1 LPISQLSYGPHQYE
15 TEKMTITVSELVCQ
29 QDDLETYQTIEDQIH
44 EMNTTVYEF
53 RDAIDELKENAAHQ
67 DVVETIPGLLNC
79 SELGSNY
86 RIVDGR
92 CYYFHNVK
100 LAHSEAQANCA
111 GKFPSG
117 GRLFEPQTL
126 TTNNNVLL
134 ASREVITEG
143 EWLAIGVKRTN
154 SASDYKY
161 ISNGVK
167 VPFDLP
173 YVSGWVDHEN
183 NKCMFANNGE
193 SHYSLKWDDAVC
205 TTSWCSICEPV

>member
-1 LPISQLSYGPHQYE
+1 
-15 TEKMTITVSELVCQ
+15 MTITVSELVCQ

-53 RDAIDELKENAAHQ
+53 RDAIDELKENAAEQ

-100 LAHSEAQANCA
+100 LAHSKAQANCA

-117 GRLFEPQTL
+117 GRLFEPQSL
-126 TTNNNVLL
+126 TTNNNVLI
-134 ASREVITEG
+134 ASREMISE
-143 EWLAIGVKRTN
+143 ESWWAIGVIRTN

-173 YVSGWVDHEN
+173 FYDGWSDN
-183 NKCMFANNGE
+183 GNDICMFASNGGT
-193 SHYSLKWDDAVC
+193 HSLKWDDAAC
-205 TTSWCSICEPV
+205 TTIWYSICEPV